1 MEHTSIRH
9 ETLSRAFL
17 FVSNMAKINI
27 VSLNNEQPTAAKPL
41 QMTDV
46 IRMGHTQLLFVAFCE
61 PEFDWSDLAG
71 LKNG

>member
-1 MEHTSIRH
+1 MEQAGICH

-17 FVSNMAKINI
+17 FVANMAMINT
-27 VSLNNEQPTAAKPL
+27 VSLNNEQLTAAEPL

-46 IRMGHTQLLFVAFCE
+46 IGMGHTQLLFVAFCE